1 MWRHLGCSSGSLGSR
16 LHWSPRGGV
25 EPTGSNFD
33 RIRNASPAEGIPLQF
48 RKDGDLGTSPFLS
61 SSWSR
66 CSSRPASGYSIL
78 YRSGKRREKG
88 KRAVRATASCAFET
102 FEATSRIDVK
112 RPSRITV
119 VCVAAGWFRPFAPYF
134 EIDGRLN
141 SPWYWSS
148 HRVEA

>member
-61 SSWSR
+61 SSRSR

-78 YRSGKRREKG
+78 YRSGKRREG
-88 KRAVRATASCAFET
+88 E
-102 FEATSRIDVK
+102 EG
-112 RPSRITV
+112 RPSDRFLREAEV
-119 VCVAAGWFRPFAPYF
+119 P
-134 EIDGRLN
+134 
-141 SPWYWSS
+141 SS
-148 HRVEA
+148 LAL